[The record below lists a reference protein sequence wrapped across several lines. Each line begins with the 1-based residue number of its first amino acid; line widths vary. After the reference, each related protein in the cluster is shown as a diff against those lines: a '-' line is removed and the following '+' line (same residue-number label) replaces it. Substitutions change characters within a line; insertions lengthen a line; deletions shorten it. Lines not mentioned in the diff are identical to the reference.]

1 MALLR
6 YAAAHQVAVL
16 ECLEDPDE
24 TLRRKTLD
32 LLYRMI
38 NPVNVEFI
46 VAKLLVFLEAA
57 SDDHLKKELVSN
69 ITTSAERFAP
79 SNAW

>member
-1 MALLR
+1 
-6 YAAAHQVAVL
+6 VL

>member
-1 MALLR
+1 M
-6 YAAAHQVAVL
+6 
-16 ECLEDPDE
+16 EDPDE

-46 VAKLLVFLEAA
+46 VAKLLGYLEAA
-57 SDDHLKKELVSN
+57 GGDHHLKKELVSR
-69 ITTSAERFAP
+69 ITTSAER
-79 SNAW
+79 

>member
-1 MALLR
+1 
-6 YAAAHQVAVL
+6 VAVI

-32 LLYRMI
+32 LLIRMI

-46 VAKLLVFLEAA
+46 IAKLLAFLE
-57 SDDHLKKELVSN
+57 V
-69 ITTSAERFAP
+69 
-79 SNAW
+79 